1 MAGPLAAFGRRVW
14 QRLYR
19 LYGVR
24 SNVTLGRRVHLGI
37 GSIVSA
43 PHKLT
48 IEDGVYIGKFCT
60 VECDGAIGK
69 NVLIAN
75 GVGLIGR
82 YDHDH
87 RQLGMPMRLASWIGD
102 PGYIGAGRGLQVV
115 VEDDVWIGFG
125 AIVLTGVTVGR
136 GAIVAA
142 GSVVVG
148 DVDRYAIVA
157 GNPARTVGW
166 RFTAQEIIAHER
178 TVSTK

>member
-1 MAGPLAAFGRRVW
+1 M
-14 QRLYR
+14 
-19 LYGVR
+19 
-24 SNVTLGRRVHLGI
+24 TLGRRVHLGI

-125 AIVLTGVTVGR
+125 AIV
-136 GAIVAA
+136 AA